1 MLMDLIQIVRKKE
14 ESRKTPLLFGLNNH
28 RMELSSTEGVGGW
41 GFHLDMLGL
50 RCVLDTPVELMNR
63 QFITGVRSS
72 EDSFMLGHRIGKH
85 QRRNDIKNHETGSD
99 HKRNKCRQKREETQ
113 GLSPYHPQH

>member
-28 RMELSSTEGVGGW
+28 RMELSSTEVGGW
-41 GFHLDMLGL
+41 EFHLDMLGL

-72 EDSFMLGHRIGKH
+72 EDSFMLDQRIGKY
-85 QRRNDIKNHETGSD
+85 QRRDDIKNHETGSD